1 MKTKILLGAAFVAL
15 ASTAPVV
22 LQAQQLPQAVVAVVN
37 RSQIAQQCTQCVAA
51 TNALNAQGQQYQAR
65 EQQLVGPLQTEQN
78 AIQTAINALP
88 QGGQPDQTLQ
98 NRIRTWET
106 NRDAAQAELARAQQT
121 LQRNQQFVVQQ
132 ILQRMQPLI
141 VQVTQQRGASIAM
154 DSSDLLFASP
164 QLDITPAVMAL
175 MNQNAAAFNPVAPP
189 PQQRPAATPAP
200 AGTRPPAPAPA
211 QPNRPR
217 PQGR

>member
-1 MKTKILLGAAFVAL
+1 MKTKIILGAAFVAL
-15 ASTAPVV
+15 ASAAPAV
-22 LQAQQLPQAVVAVVN
+22 LQAQQLPQAVIATVN
-37 RSQIAQQCTQCVAA
+37 RSQIARDCAQCVVA
-51 TNALNAQGQQYQAR
+51 TNALNQQGQQYQAR
-65 EQQLVGPLQTEQN
+65 EQQLVGPLQTEQQ

-88 QGGQPDQTLQ
+88 QGGQPDQALQ

-121 LQRNQQFVVQQ
+121 LQRNQQWVVGQ

-141 VQVTQQRGASIAM
+141 IQVAQQRGASVAM
-154 DSSDLLFASP
+154 DTSDLLWASP

-175 MNQNAAAFNPVAPP
+175 MNQNAAPFTAVAPP
-189 PQQRPAATPAP
+189 PQQRPAAVPAP
-200 AGTRPPAPAPA
+200 AGTRPPTPAPA